1 MGEAVRICYTAPMTF
16 RVYLALM
23 AAATALAWAGWF
35 VVLLRLNPDQAGTA
49 GTALFFLTLF
59 FSLVGTFA
67 TASMSYRVLK
77 LQRPVISRE
86 ARIAFRHAI
95 LLGFAACLLLF
106 LASQDWLGV
115 WTFLAVFVG
124 FGIVEFCALW
134 VDRSQR
140 A

>member
-1 MGEAVRICYTAPMTF
+1 MGERARICYTAPMTF
-16 RVYLALM
+16 RAYLGLM
-23 AAATALAWAGWF
+23 GLATLLAWTGWV
-35 VVLLRLNPDQAGTA
+35 VVLLRLNPDEAGAAATV
-49 GTALFFLTLF
+49 LFFLTLF
-59 FSLVGTFA
+59 ISLVGTFA

-86 ARIAFRHAI
+86 ARIAFRHAF
-95 LLGFAACLLLF
+95 LLAFAACLLLF

-124 FGIVEFCALW
+124 FGVIEFCSLW

>member
-1 MGEAVRICYTAPMTF
+1 MGEWAAICYTAPMTF
-16 RVYLALM
+16 RTYLGLM
-23 AAATALAWAGWF
+23 GLATALAWTGWV
-35 VVLLRLNPDQAGTA
+35 VVLFRLNPDEAGAA

-95 LLGFAACLLLF
+95 LLAFAACLLLF

-115 WTFLAVFVG
+115 WTFLAVFAG
-124 FGIVEFCALW
+124 FGVVEFCALW

>member
-1 MGEAVRICYTAPMTF
+1 MTF
-16 RVYLALM
+16 RVYLLLM
-23 AAATALAWAGWF
+23 AFATLLAWAGWA
-35 VVLLRLNPDQAGTA
+35 VVLLRLNPDEAGTS

-95 LLGFAACLLLF
+95 LLALAACLLLF
-106 LASQDWLGV
+106 LASQDWLGI
-115 WTFLAVFVG
+115 WTFLGIFVG
-124 FGIVEFCALW
+124 FGAVEFGALW
-134 VDRSQR
+134 MDRHQR